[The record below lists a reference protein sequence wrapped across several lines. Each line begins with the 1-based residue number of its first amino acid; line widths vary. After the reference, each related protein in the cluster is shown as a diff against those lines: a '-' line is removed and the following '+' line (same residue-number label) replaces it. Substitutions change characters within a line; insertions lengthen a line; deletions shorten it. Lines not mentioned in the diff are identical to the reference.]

1 MARRFTAVYQPYT
14 FDELMKPVD
23 RYNAE
28 YDKQQAQLDEL
39 LDQSALMD
47 GLDRELDENTYN
59 LFAQQREG
67 LENLAAQMNETGL
80 NPSTWQQIYNLK
92 RNQKTAIN
100 PRIDVYNERQNL
112 IKEQRALGPD
122 YIFDR
127 NYATTPI
134 DQMMTGVNT
143 YNSYNLAQ
151 AEASGMTSGK
161 AISSRVFSNPELAAD
176 LRNQYFR
183 IREGIPAD
191 GRTMDQIFNE
201 YPELQEDFDRWYSSS
216 FDGRNFNQQDLD
228 AARARYLTGVA
239 RGLVYDEKLV
249 NNADHMTPS
258 MIEQRSHNRFMEGVQ
273 LEQLYGPL
281 GDDGNRHKDIGNGI
295 QQITTPN
302 SSSPTGWGQPQYI
315 KSDGTPLTAE
325 QVVEILGQGQ
335 HLGKDI
341 NGNDVYSDGRRIITR
356 NPAGEII
363 DIRNQTNNNDNSQF
377 FTNSLNGGKK
387 DYSAFQEFNFDLN
400 QARGTFKP
408 NYLPAHSS
416 NTGNRHHRSTT
427 ENALAHGY
435 EEVDVM
441 SLPERTR
448 LELIQS
454 INSHFSGANLELSDL
469 RVIREPESGT
479 GDDHYRVTLK
489 PEIITALA
497 GGGTPSGTDVVV
509 NPRDLNASLQN
520 TDSIR
525 NAAANRFG
533 GQP

>member
-47 GLDRELDENTYN
+47 RLDRDLDADTYN

-67 LENLAAQMNETGL
+67 LENLATQMNETGL
-80 NPSTWQQIYNLK
+80 NPSTWQQIYNLR

-183 IREGIPAD
+183 IKEGIPAD

-249 NNADHMTPS
+249 NNADHMTPYQS
-258 MIEQRSHNRFMEGVQ
+258 AQIAQQNRQFAITLDQ
-273 LEQLYGPL
+273 TYGAL
-281 GDDGNRHKDIGNGI
+281 GNDGNRHKDLGNGI
-295 QQITTPN
+295 QQITPPNPN
-302 SSSPTGWGQPQYI
+302 SPSGWGQPTFA
-315 KSDGTPLTAE
+315 DEAGNPLTQE
-325 QVVEILGQGQ
+325 QVVERLGQGQ
-335 HLGKDI
+335 RIGQDA
-341 NGNDVYSDGRRIITR
+341 NGNTIYDNGKFLITKDP
-356 NPAGEII
+356 NGTVVQVQSKGSNGLP
-363 DIRNQTNNNDNSQF
+363 TNTNIAVNSA
-377 FTNSLNGGKK
+377 NGQPKGLEL
-387 DYSAFQEFNFDLN
+387 FREFNFDLHHDN
-400 QARGTFKP
+400 P
-408 NYLPAHSS
+408 NLIKTDWDYPRR
-416 NTGNRHHRSTT
+416 TGNDHHRATT
-427 ENALAHGY
+427 TDALENGY
-435 EEVDVM
+435 EEVSIM
-441 SLPERTR
+441 SLPQNRRDELLER
-448 LELIQS
+448 
-454 INSHFSGANLELSDL
+454 INSHFGTNLELTDL
-469 RVIREPESGT
+469 RILRERDSET
-479 GDDHYRVTLK
+479 GDDHYRVTLN
-489 PEIITALA
+489 PDVMQAITGQ
-497 GGGTPSGTDVVV
+497 GGAISPG
-509 NPRDLNASLQN
+509 DLNNNLQQQAS
-520 TDSIR
+520 SR
-525 NAAANRFG
+525 YG
-533 GQP
+533 G

>member
-47 GLDRELDENTYN
+47 RLDRDLDADTYN

-67 LENLAAQMNETGL
+67 LENLATQMNETGL
-80 NPSTWQQIYNLK
+80 NPSTWQQIYNLR

-143 YNSYNLAQ
+143 YNEYNLAQ

-183 IREGIPAD
+183 IKEGIPAD

-249 NNADHMTPS
+249 NNTDHITPYQS
-258 MIEQRSHNRFMEGVQ
+258 AQIAQQNRQFAITLDQ
-273 LEQLYGPL
+273 TYGAL
-281 GDDGNRHKDIGNGI
+281 GNDGNRHKDLGNGI
-295 QQITTPN
+295 QQVTPPNPN
-302 SSSPTGWGQPQYI
+302 SPSGWGQPQFVD
-315 KSDGTPLTAE
+315 SEGNPLTHE
-325 QVVEILGQGQ
+325 QVIETLGLGQ
-335 HLGKDI
+335 HLGKDV
-341 NGNDVYSDGRRIITR
+341 NGNDVYSDGKRIITR
-356 NPAGEII
+356 NPDGQII
-363 DIRNQTNNNDNSQF
+363 DIRTHTPNSNNNSSFN
-377 FTNSLNGGKK
+377 TNSLNGGKK
-387 DYSAFQEFNFDLN
+387 DYSVFEEFNFDLN
-400 QARGTFKP
+400 QDRGTYKP
-408 NYLPAHSS
+408 NYLPQHSR
-416 NTGNRHHRSTT
+416 NTGTRHHRGST
-427 ENALAHGY
+427 EDAESHGY
-435 EEVDVM
+435 VEVDVM
-441 SLPERTR
+441 TLPERTR
-448 LELIQS
+448 LEMIQS
-454 INSHFSGANLELSDL
+454 INNHFKGANLELSDL
-469 RVIREPESGT
+469 RILKEPGESST
-479 GDDHYRVTLK
+479 GDDHYRVTLR
-489 PEIITALA
+489 PEVITALA
-497 GGGTPSGTDVVV
+497 GGGTPSGTGVPVS
-509 NPRDLNASLQN
+509 PGDLNSLLLQAGE
-520 TDSIR
+520 R
-525 NAAANRFG
+525 Y
-533 GQP
+533 GQTP